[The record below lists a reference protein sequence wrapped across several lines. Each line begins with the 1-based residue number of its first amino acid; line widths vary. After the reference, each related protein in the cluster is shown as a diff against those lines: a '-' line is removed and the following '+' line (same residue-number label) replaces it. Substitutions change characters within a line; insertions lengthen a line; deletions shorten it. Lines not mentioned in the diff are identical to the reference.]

1 MYSGKKI
8 EGESRYGIMELTWRA
23 GTPLP
28 QLNEETTS
36 KSGQISNLPQL
47 PCKPVELKIP
57 FMSHG
62 HAKKPQINQRIP
74 KSQSVPPLNHRK
86 VKPFA
91 EKRLNLFR
99 AINSLHKQDSLV
111 ALDEYI
117 KNRNI
122 ITQRFLDKKGHLL
135 PGSFTDHPPPPNTAT
150 PISVHTSTSLSR
162 LNNDSKT
169 SVRSGGSS
177 ESGSPFREVARD
189 MTRDTLLRELNKL
202 HLPPISRV
210 GGVNRSP

>member
-1 MYSGKKI
+1 
-8 EGESRYGIMELTWRA
+8 MELTWRA
-23 GTPLP
+23 GTPLS

-36 KSGQISNLPQL
+36 KSELISDFPQL

-57 FMSHG
+57 FMSHSHG
-62 HAKKPQINQRIP
+62 NKPQIHQRIP

-99 AINSLHKQDSLV
+99 AINSLNEQDSLV
-111 ALDEYI
+111 ALGEYI

-122 ITQRFLDKKGHLL
+122 ITNRFMDKEGRLL

-150 PISVHTSTSLSR
+150 PISVHTSAPLSR
-162 LNNDSKT
+162 LNNDSMT

-189 MTRDTLLRELNKL
+189 MTRDTLLRELNKF

-210 GGVNRSP
+210 RGLNRSP

>member
-1 MYSGKKI
+1 
-8 EGESRYGIMELTWRA
+8 MELSWRA

-28 QLNEETTS
+28 QLNEETTR
-36 KSGQISNLPQL
+36 KSELVSNFPLL

-57 FMSHG
+57 FVSHSHG
-62 HAKKPQINQRIP
+62 IRPQIHQQLIS

-99 AINSLHKQDSLV
+99 AINSLNKQDSLV

-122 ITQRFLDKKGHLL
+122 VRKKFMDKKGNLL
-135 PGSFTDHPPPPNTAT
+135 PGSCTVHPRPPNSAT
-150 PISVHTSTSLSR
+150 PISAPPSR
-162 LNNDSKT
+162 LKNDSMT
-169 SVRSGGSS
+169 SVRSGVSS
-177 ESGSPFREVARD
+177 ESGSPLCEVARN
-189 MTRDTLLRELNKL
+189 MTRDTLLRELNKF
-202 HLPPISRV
+202 HLPPISRF
-210 GGVNRSP
+210 GGVNRSL